1 MVVSISSSIL
11 RSVIISQPAPA
22 PAVTLNSYGYFN
34 VQNFQPE
41 PGIYPG
47 FATYDGTYPQSGF
60 LNDGPNLQSGNPVD
74 AVGSLTTNN
83 WNGDSSVGGGA
94 GASVNIQPMSVGT
107 VRSTSVPSTPNI
119 VAARFYF
126 PMLSTDTVHLIAHT
140 GSGDGGGGLYTA
152 GTMTIVIGPSAS
164 AGERYLISWSAETS
178 TAPPDATFSM
188 ERLSDIGPR
197 P

>member
-11 RSVIISQPAPA
+11 SKVIISQPAPP
-22 PAVTLNSYGYFN
+22 PAVLLNSYGYFN
-34 VQNFQPE
+34 VTNLQPE
-41 PGIYPG
+41 PGPYPSFG
-47 FATYDGTYPQSGF
+47 SFPALPDSGF
-60 LNDGPNLQSGNPVD
+60 LNSGPNLQSSDAAD
-74 AVGSLTTNN
+74 AVGSLTTSN
-83 WNGDSSVGGGA
+83 WNGDTSVGGGT
-94 GASVNIQPMSVGT
+94 GASINVQPMPVGT
-107 VRSTSVPSTPNI
+107 VRSSSVPGTPNI
-119 VAARFYF
+119 VATRFYF
-126 PMLSTDTVHLIAHT
+126 PMLDTDNIFLVART
-140 GSGDGGGGLYTA
+140 GSGDNGFGLYTA